1 MAQTAGGVLRR
12 GPDRIIAGVC
22 AGLGHYFGLDP
33 VLVRLAFVILALI
46 HGIGIL
52 LYLVLWLVMEPATST
67 DTGNRTFSA
76 RVRDMG
82 QDLREAVNPA
92 APDTHGHHR
101 GLWLGVALIAAGAY
115 FLLDNLGVFNAIDL
129 GRYWPVLLIA
139 VGLFLLVRSR

>member
-22 AGLGHYFGLDP
+22 SGLGHYFGLDP

-67 DTGNRTFSA
+67 DTVNRTFSE

-82 QDLREAVNPA
+82 QDLREAASPT
-92 APDTHGHHR
+92 APDAHRHHR
-101 GLWLGVALIAAGAY
+101 GVWLGVALIAAGAY
-115 FLLDNLGVFNAIDL
+115 FLLDNFGVFNAIDL

-139 VGLFLLVRSR
+139 IGLVFLLPRR